1 MPIIILINKFNN
13 LITMKTST
21 LKSILVTLLI
31 ALVIYV
37 TVTPMALYHVA
48 HKEQVKQTTYELV
61 EPGSELEQFILNN
74 DSIEDIR

>member
-1 MPIIILINKFNN
+1 
-13 LITMKTST
+13 MKTST

-37 TVTPMALYHVA
+37 TVTPIAFYHIA
-48 HKEQVKQTTYELV
+48 HKEQIKQITYELV

-74 DSIEDIR
+74 DSIEDVQQ

>member
-1 MPIIILINKFNN
+1 
-13 LITMKTST
+13 MKTST

-37 TVTPMALYHVA
+37 TVTPITIYHIA

-61 EPGSELEQFILNN
+61 EQGSELEQFILNN
-74 DSIEDIR
+74 DSIEDVQQ

>member
-1 MPIIILINKFNN
+1 
-13 LITMKTST
+13 MKTST

-37 TVTPMALYHVA
+37 TVTPITIYHVA